1 MALAIERVTE
11 RIKETFGEDILDVT
25 MNYDIMTYTLKRERI
40 IEVIQFLFDDAEMR
54 FKFLTTMCGIHFP
67 NEKNQL
73 GVIYQLHNMVDNV
86 RIRLKIFFPLE
97 DPVVPTLTNIYPCS
111 NWMEREAFDFFG
123 IKFSGHPKMTRIYNV
138 DEMDYHPL
146 RKEYALEDA
155 TREDKDDSMFGRA

>member
-97 DPVVPTLTNIYPCS
+97 DPVVPTLTNVYPCS